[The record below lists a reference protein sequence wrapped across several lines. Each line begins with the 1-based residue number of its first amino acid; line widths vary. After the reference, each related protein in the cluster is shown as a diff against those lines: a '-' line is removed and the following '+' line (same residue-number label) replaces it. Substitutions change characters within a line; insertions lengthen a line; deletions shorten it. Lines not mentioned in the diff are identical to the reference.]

1 MGRHEKHTRNVMY
14 GVKFI
19 QYGNS
24 ILFPNIIHGH
34 HTVGTCSTFC
44 SIEQKDR

>member
-1 MGRHEKHTRNVMY
+1 MGCHEKHTQNVMY

-24 ILFPNIIHGH
+24 ILFPNIIHKH
-34 HTVGTCSTFC
+34 HTGQLQCDD
-44 SIEQKDR
+44 EDNNK